1 MSEGDLQKVI
11 KETII
16 TYKEI
21 TLGVYSLYLKIVW
34 MNFESRKK
42 LMHNQKLL
50 DGAVKM
56 LDCKNIVVDG
66 EMKDKRK
73 GEVLFPEV
81 DYTGCKKKF

>member
-1 MSEGDLQKVI
+1 M
-11 KETII
+11 
-16 TYKEI
+16 Y
-21 TLGVYSLYLKIVW
+21 
-34 MNFESRKK
+34 
-42 LMHNQKLL
+42 NQKLL

-81 DYTGCKKKF
+81 

>member
-1 MSEGDLQKVI
+1 M
-11 KETII
+11 
-16 TYKEI
+16 
-21 TLGVYSLYLKIVW
+21 
-34 MNFESRKK
+34 R
-42 LMHNQKLL
+42 NQKLL